1 MDSQGIFATKWPWGI
16 VVLLLGC
23 VFSSGAAPAFELSA
37 IKPKAEA
44 GDAEAQF
51 ALAVM
56 YDLGIDVPKN
66 YAESGKWYLKAANQG
81 LAEAQFKLGV
91 RYYEYG
97 KKARENYTTAFSW
110 FYKAANQGLPEAQ
123 LNVGLMYQLG
133 RGVPTNKV
141 EAYKWYNIAA
151 AQGFTKAAAARE
163 LLAPELPRAQTLDAE
178 QRAASFSSKRIF
190 KSQTV
195 LAGEGAPPKSSG
207 TGFFITDDGLLLT
220 NFHVVEDAETYAIR
234 TKAGT
239 LPAKLIK
246 ADKVNDLAVLKV
258 TGTNFHVLPI
268 AGREEARLGQPV
280 FTIGFPNPEMQ
291 GTEPKLTRGEISS
304 LAGMK
309 DDPRHFQI
317 SVPVQPG
324 NSGGPLV
331 DLSGNVVGVVS
342 MRLGDFRAWKLTG
355 ALPQNVNYAIKSSV
369 INGVVQSMPEIASK
383 LKTADF
389 KDRQFEDIVRQVED
403 SVAIV
408 LGY

>member
-1 MDSQGIFATKWPWGI
+1 MEAQGTAARQWHWGWI
-16 VVLLLGC
+16 VSLLW
-23 VFSSGAAPAFELSA
+23 VFTCSAAVTPELTS
-37 IKPKAEA
+37 IRQKADA

-91 RYYEYG
+91 RYFEFG
-97 KKARENYTTAFSW
+97 KKAKENFTTAFSW
-110 FYKAANQGLPEAQ
+110 FYKAANQGIVEAQ

-163 LLAPELPRAQTLDAE
+163 LLAPELARADVIEAE
-178 QRAASFSSKRIF
+178 GRASSFVPKRLF
-190 KSQTV
+190 KSQTSLV
-195 LAGEGAPPKSSG
+195 ADGSIPKSSG
-207 TGFFITDDGLLLT
+207 TGFFVTPDGLLVT
-220 NFHVVEDAETYAIR
+220 NFHVVEDAENYSVR
-234 TKAGT
+234 TRTGT

-246 ADKVNDLAVLKV
+246 ADKANDVAVLKV
-258 TGTNFHVLPI
+258 NGSNFNALPI
-268 AGREEARLGQPV
+268 AARRDVRLGENV

-331 DLSGNVVGVVS
+331 DLNGNVVGVVS
-342 MRLGDFRAWKLTG
+342 MRMGDFRTFKLTG
-355 ALPQNVNYAIKSSV
+355 ALPQNVNYAIKSFIISD
-369 INGVVQSMPEIASK
+369 VVQSMPEASNK
-383 LKTADF
+383 LKPTEA
-389 KDRQFEDIVRQVED
+389 KERKFEDIVREVED